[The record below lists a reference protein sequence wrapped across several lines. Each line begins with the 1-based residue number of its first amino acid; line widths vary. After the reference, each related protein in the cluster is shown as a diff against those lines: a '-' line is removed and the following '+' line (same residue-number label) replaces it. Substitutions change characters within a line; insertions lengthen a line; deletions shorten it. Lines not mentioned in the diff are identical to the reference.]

1 MGVGG
6 RASNCQSP
14 GQGSHDSAAEG
25 LLSQSRVLFVP
36 PREQSGL
43 RDAGGRSRSSGL
55 QPPTWQSVVMGAE
68 VPPPWSWPPGWLAH
82 DSSSRKAQWPG
93 TRSDLRPVS

>member
-14 GQGSHDSAAEG
+14 GRGSHDSAAEG

-68 VPPPWSWPPGWLAH
+68 VPPPWSWPRGGWHMTRLPERRSGRAPGVTSGL
-82 DSSSRKAQWPG
+82 
-93 TRSDLRPVS
+93 